1 MAPCISGPWTEAVM
15 HKNLPGEVFGN
26 TARI

>member
-1 MAPCISGPWTEAVM
+1 MAPGISGPGTEAVM

-26 TARI
+26 TARV